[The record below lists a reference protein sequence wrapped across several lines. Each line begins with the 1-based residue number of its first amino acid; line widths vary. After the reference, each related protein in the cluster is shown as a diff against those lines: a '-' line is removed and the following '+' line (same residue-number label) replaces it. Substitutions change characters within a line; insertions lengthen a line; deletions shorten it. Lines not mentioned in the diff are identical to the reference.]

1 MPRKAAQFQPLFSRR
16 ELDMHWLE
24 TLESRARAFDA
35 LASEPDASESFRV
48 ACTAKANE
56 YRAQAS
62 ALRAAPDKES

>member
-1 MPRKAAQFQPLFSRR
+1 MSRESAQFQPLFTRH
-16 ELDMHWLE
+16 ELDMHRLE

-35 LASEPDASESFRV
+35 LASETDASESFRV